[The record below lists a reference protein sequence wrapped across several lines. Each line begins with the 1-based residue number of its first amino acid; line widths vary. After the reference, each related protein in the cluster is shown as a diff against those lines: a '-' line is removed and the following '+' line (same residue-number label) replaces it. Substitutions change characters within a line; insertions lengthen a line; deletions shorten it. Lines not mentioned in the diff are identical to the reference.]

1 MGERRGEKLPEYSE
15 AVCIVLV
22 EPEHDGNIGAV
33 ARSMLNFG
41 ITDLRVVGREGE
53 WSNEARKRAK
63 NAQIVLDDC
72 ILSKTLDEAVSD
84 CSIVVGTS
92 GKREDGEKTSMRHF
106 LLPDELPKRL
116 SGVEGRVAL
125 VFGPEG
131 KGLLNEQLVE
141 CDVLVTIPSWEGY
154 PILNLSHAVSIICY
168 SWQVYFEARVPSGSG
183 GRLLDPELRRQLK
196 TEISG
201 LVKSLPTKEHKR
213 AGIEE
218 TLNRVILRGL
228 PKDDEIHRI
237 IGVINMAKSSLSDDK
252 ESDPKL

>member
-1 MGERRGEKLPEYSE
+1 MGERREGGLPSYSE
-15 AVCIVLV
+15 GVCVVLV

-41 ITDLRVVGREGE
+41 ISDLRVVGRDGE

-63 NAQIVLDDC
+63 NAQIVLDEC

-106 LLPDELPKRL
+106 LLPDELPTRL

-131 KGLLNEQLVE
+131 KGLLNEQLIE
-141 CDVLVTIPSWEGY
+141 CDLLVTIPSWEGY
-154 PILNLSHAVSIICY
+154 PILNLSHAVAIICY
-168 SWQVYFEARVPSGSG
+168 SWKIYYGSTVPSGSG

-196 TEISG
+196 TEIGG
-201 LVKSLPTKEHKR
+201 LVKSLPTKDHKR
-213 AGIEE
+213 GGIEE

-237 IGVINMAKSSLSDDK
+237 IGAISMSKNSLSGDADEDTK
-252 ESDPKL
+252 V

>member
-1 MGERRGEKLPEYSE
+1 MGERREEGLPSYSE
-15 AVCIVLV
+15 GVCVVLV

-41 ITDLRVVGREGE
+41 ISDLRVVGREGE

-63 NAQIVLDDC
+63 NAQIVLDEC

-106 LLPDELPKRL
+106 LLPDELPTRL

-131 KGLLNEQLVE
+131 KGLLNEQLIE
-141 CDVLVTIPSWEGY
+141 CDLLVTIPSWEGY
-154 PILNLSHAVSIICY
+154 PILNLSHAVAIICY
-168 SWQVYFEARVPSGSG
+168 SWKIYYGSTVPSGSG

-196 TEISG
+196 TEIGG
-201 LVKSLPTKEHKR
+201 LVKSLPTKDHKR
-213 AGIEE
+213 GGIEE

-237 IGVINMAKSSLSDDK
+237 IGAISMSKNSLSGDAD
-252 ESDPKL
+252 EDPKV